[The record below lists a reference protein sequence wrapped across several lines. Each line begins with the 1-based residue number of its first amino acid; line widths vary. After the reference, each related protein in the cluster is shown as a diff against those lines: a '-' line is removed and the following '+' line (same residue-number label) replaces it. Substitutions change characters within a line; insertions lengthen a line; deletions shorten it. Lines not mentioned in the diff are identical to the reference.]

1 MLRLLISLLL
11 DLLVALRV
19 SIWKLRLLVGIYLL
33 IQVVKLNVSIQA
45 QALLILGGSQQT
57 GYVYVRLNSLAE
69 ACTMLVWP
77 QIAMP

>member
-1 MLRLLISLLL
+1 MSRLLISHHL

-45 QALLILGGSQQT
+45 QALLILGVSGQVTQ
-57 GYVYVRLNSLAE
+57 VMQAERRERQLAR
-69 ACTMLVWP
+69 AM
-77 QIAMP
+77 QIRP